1 MNRRLI
7 WPLLALLGAGVVFFL
22 SSETSPGTGGENPG
36 GDFPLVL
43 DEPHSGLFA
52 DPLSG
57 EGREFVDDSIE
68 GDVLRGRGRFA
79 GGGAPQGVRVLAV
92 EAGGF
97 SAFAMG
103 MEGFQEQA
111 RPAGPGGGF
120 QFRNLDPAKFYRIA
134 AWAPGRILFRTVP
147 MRPGRTVDF
156 SLESSLQ
163 LFGKVVDSSGNPAEG
178 ARVTLKFSGRG
189 RDGMPAPVSVDSSG
203 TFQLD
208 VPGAGKYSIEA
219 AGAGG
224 SAQLQGFAVSVGMD
238 SVLLTLKG
246 PLSVTVTVRGPDGVA
261 LEGCRVVV
269 ERPVA
274 VSRDKAFQWVA
285 RTRGPNGMARFF
297 DIPAGAWLCRASYP
311 ELGSKT
317 VRVHLRGQA
326 QGEVIDLQLFPAA
339 SLLAQVLDAAGRPVV
354 NFPVHLHEDPGGF
367 REGFPVLRE
376 SSTDA
381 EGRVSFGRLPGGE
394 FVLVPP
400 DPTGRPDNRAVEVAR
415 DRRSHR
421 AEKEDGRHDPRNPLA
436 STLRVLLQ
444 PGESRELQWV
454 LAGHVRV
461 PVHVSRGGLPVAGA
475 ALSLVRQDP
484 GRRGTWSVLPF
495 PVPSTDPG
503 GDSLLPPLRPGG
515 SRLQVDAG
523 GFPAHFPLQIRFPSE
538 AINLELPGGS
548 VRGRVEGDELSSGA
562 VEIQVSLVASLGSAP
577 RLSRVFHPAADGS
590 FSISDLAGGRYG
602 LRVTAPGRVSWNRE
616 NLQHDGTAQVDLGVI
631 QLPRAGS
638 LIGHVLGLET
648 ARAGFFVIRLVRLR
662 KPDGGVAGIRDLPGD
677 GGFRFDGV
685 PPGPYSLEVIVDGG
699 LALTQNIQIPSG
711 GPPLRLEL
719 RP

>member
-1 MNRRLI
+1 MSRRLI
-7 WPLLALLGAGVVFFL
+7 WPLVALLGAGAVFFL
-22 SSETSPGTGGENPG
+22 FSETSPRRGEADPGGESPPALDGFEPG
-36 GDFPLVL
+36 L
-43 DEPHSGLFA
+43 SA
-52 DPLSG
+52 DPLSEG
-57 EGREFVDDSIE
+57 GREALNASIE
-68 GDVLRGRGRFA
+68 GDALQGKVRFA
-79 GGGAPQGVRVLAV
+79 GGGDPQGVKVFVV

-97 SAFAMG
+97 SSFAMG
-103 MEGFQEQA
+103 MEGFHEHA

-120 QFRNLDPAKFYRIA
+120 QFLNLDPAKFYRIA

-147 MRPGRTVDF
+147 MRPGRTVDL
-156 SLESSLQ
+156 SLEPSLQ
-163 LFGKVVDSSGNPAEG
+163 LLGKVVDSSGNPAEG

-203 TFQLD
+203 MFQLD

-219 AGAGG
+219 VGAGG
-224 SAQLQGFAVSVGMD
+224 SAELQGFAASAVMD
-238 SVLLTLKG
+238 LLHLTLKG
-246 PLSVTVTVRGPDGVA
+246 PLSVTVTVRGPDGMA
-261 LEGCRVVV
+261 LEGCRVIV

-274 VSRDKAFQWVA
+274 VSRDKAFRWVA

-297 DIPAGAWLCRASYP
+297 DIPTGAWLCRASYP

-317 VRVHLRGQA
+317 VRVHLRGPA
-326 QGEVIDLQLFPAA
+326 REEVVELQLFPAA
-339 SLLAQVLDAAGRPVV
+339 SLLVQVLDAAGRPVV
-354 NFPVHLHEDPGGF
+354 DFPVHLHEDPGGF

-381 EGRVSFGRLPGGE
+381 EGLVSFGGLPGGE

-400 DPTGRPDNRAVEVAR
+400 DPTGRPDTRAVEVAR
-415 DRRSHR
+415 DPRGRK
-421 AEKEDGRHDPRNPLA
+421 AEKDDGRRDPRNPLA

-461 PVHVSRGGLPVAGA
+461 PVHISRSGLPVAGA
-475 ALSLVRQDP
+475 TLSLVRQDP

-495 PVPSTDPG
+495 PVPSTGPG
-503 GDSLLPPLRPGG
+503 GDSLLPPLRPGV
-515 SRLQVDAG
+515 SQLQVDAG
-523 GFPAHFPLQIRFPSE
+523 GFPTHFPLQIRFPGETIS
-538 AINLELPGGS
+538 LELPGGS
-548 VRGRVEGDELSSGA
+548 VRGRVEGDGLSSGA
-562 VEIQVSLVASLGSAP
+562 VEIQVSQVASLGSAP

-590 FSISDLAGGRYG
+590 FSISDLAEGRYG
-602 LRVTAPGRVSWNRE
+602 LRVTGPGRVAWNRE
-616 NLQHDGTAQVDLGVI
+616 DFQHDGNAQIDLGVI
-631 QLPRAGS
+631 QLSRAGS
-638 LIGHVLGLET
+638 LIGHVLGLE
-648 ARAGFFVIRLVRLR
+648 AANEGFFVIRLVRLR

-699 LALTQNIQIPSG
+699 LALTRDIQIPAG